1 MDDTESLHFS
11 LGCNALLPPWV
22 LLLLLRCPHQFYSIR
37 FKRSASDQAVYI
49 SSIKEHRLLVGVY
62 VDDLI
67 IRGSS
72 AEEIENF
79 KLPMKTPF
87 DMTDF
92 GLLISYLGIE
102 VIQGNSEIRLCQKLY
117 ALKVLN
123 EFIML

>member
-1 MDDTESLHFS
+1 M
-11 LGCNALLPPWV
+11 
-22 LLLLLRCPHQFYSIR
+22 
-37 FKRSASDQAVYI
+37 
-49 SSIKEHRLLVGVY
+49 
-62 VDDLI
+62 DDLI

-72 AEEIENF
+72 AEEIENY

-92 GLLISYLGIE
+92 GLLNSYLGIE